1 MNVDKTLF
9 GMNVIVGASGFGGLF
24 LGIVIARVIGM
35 DDGLGAGIGAG
46 TGWMIGRNFLLPY
59 FEKRKKDRELWGGSR
74 AGRFTLEGIGKMRW
88 RWVWKKDSLLRIDPS
103 VDMDPSALSKPL
115 SRRRVLEIENA
126 RPRARRR

>member
-9 GMNVIVGASGFGGLF
+9 GMNVILGASGFGGLF

-59 FEKRKKDRELWGGSR
+59 FEKRNKE
-74 AGRFTLEGIGKMRW
+74 E
-88 RWVWKKDSLLRIDPS
+88 P
-103 VDMDPSALSKPL
+103 
-115 SRRRVLEIENA
+115 ENN
-126 RPRARRR
+126 